1 MFADELGNLGL
12 GAAAQLGWTWG
23 AGCQAWLWEGRK
35 SFTQG
40 LGERV
45 GQAQLASWA
54 HWATQ

>member
-23 AGCQAWLWEGRK
+23 AGCQPWLWEGRK

-45 GQAQLASWA
+45 GQG
-54 HWATQ
+54 